1 MNRTSFR
8 AALTDGIT
16 RSTDACT
23 VGQSAG
29 QANLGRDVMDE
40 QPLTRQQCD
49 EAEWERQSAEALDE
63 IIEEELRHEKAARPV

>member
-1 MNRTSFR
+1 
-8 AALTDGIT
+8 
-16 RSTDACT
+16 
-23 VGQSAG
+23 
-29 QANLGRDVMDE
+29 MDE